1 MKYYI
6 AYKYSNN
13 KDKENL
19 KSKLEHISDKIHSWG
34 HETFVLGRDVKQWKH
49 IHFGSLKLIPVIF
62 KNMKGCDVLFAYV
75 DSPHFSKG
83 LFFEIVISKIL
94 RKKSVLVIEGTRE
107 SKFFKHLFDETKTTS
122 NVEDITP
129 DHFS

>member
-13 KDKENL
+13 KNKEDL
-19 KSKLEHISDKIHSWG
+19 KNKLEHISQKIHSWG
-34 HETFVLGRDVKQWKH
+34 HETFVLGRDVKKWRH
-49 IHFGSLKLIPVIF
+49 IHFGSIKLIPVLY
-62 KNMKGCDVLFAYV
+62 KNMKSCDVLFAYV

-94 RKKSVLVIEGTRE
+94 GKKSVLVLEGGTK
-107 SKFFKHLFDETKTTS
+107 SKFFKHLFDETILAP
-122 NVEDITP
+122 NVGHISK
-129 DHFS
+129 DHFA